1 MLVITGEANMTLNKR
16 YNRSLV
22 FGLEMMAVLSLVSYF
37 TGPVGWQGFAM
48 FALINVVLLAV
59 IGLVNNWTA
68 IKALPSRLARHAPV
82 AEHKPCQ

>member
-1 MLVITGEANMTLNKR
+1 MLVITGEKHMTLNKR

-37 TGPVGWQGFAM
+37 QGPIGWQGFAM

-59 IGLVNNWTA
+59 ISLVNNW
-68 IKALPSRLARHAPV
+68 SRVTGWFRKHEQTPPV
-82 AEHKPCQ
+82 TNPTCL